1 VTIDGRAL
9 RGDATRELV
18 LDTALEM
25 FAEQGYRVTSVREI
39 AARCGMTHPG
49 LLYHF
54 PSKAA
59 LLMAALQRRDD
70 VDCVDGETRELLFN
84 QLDARAVL
92 RHLVNSARNNSSKRG
107 LVELFANL
115 SVEASAPDHPAH
127 EYFIERY
134 SALKATVTRAFNDLN
149 RDGSLRPGVVPE
161 VAALQ
166 VVACMDGLQIQWL
179 LDPEGVDMAVALLAL
194 VNGLIVEPLESHDPR
209 SSATVSECE

>member
-1 VTIDGRAL
+1 MTIDGRAL

-25 FAEQGYRVTSVREI
+25 FAEQGYRATSVRDI

-70 VDCVDGETRELLFN
+70 VDCVDGESGDLAFN

-92 RHLVNSARNNSSKRG
+92 RHLVNSAKNNASKRG

-127 EYFIERY
+127 DYFVERY
-134 SALKATVTRAFNDLN
+134 AVLKATVTRAFADLD
-149 RDGSLRPGVVPE
+149 RDGALRQGVVPRI
-161 VAALQ
+161 AATQ
-166 VVACMDGLQIQWL
+166 VVAAMDGLQIQWL
-179 LDPEGVDMAVALLAL
+179 LDPDTDMAGVLASNVNSLLT
-194 VNGLIVEPLESHDPR
+194 EPLEG
-209 SSATVSECE
+209 V

>member
-1 VTIDGRAL
+1 MTIDGRAL

-107 LVELFANL
+107 IVELFANL

>member
-18 LDTALEM
+18 LDTALAM
-25 FAEQGYRVTSVREI
+25 FAEHGYRATSVRDI

-70 VDCVDGETRELLFN
+70 VDCVDGEVRELGFDRLE
-84 QLDARAVL
+84 ARAVL
-92 RHLVNSARNNSSKRG
+92 RHLVTSAKNNASKRG

-115 SVEASAPDHPAH
+115 SVEATAPDHPAH
-127 EYFIERY
+127 DYFVERY
-134 SALKATVTRAFNDLN
+134 SALKATVTRAFGDLE
-149 RDGSLRPGVVPE
+149 REGALLPGVVPD
-161 VAALQ
+161 VAAAQ
-166 VVACMDGLQIQWL
+166 VVAAMDGLQVQWL
-179 LDPEGVDMAVALLAL
+179 LDPQGVDMAVALGAL
-194 VNGLIVEPLESHDPR
+194 MNALLHEPL
-209 SSATVSECE
+209 

>member
-1 VTIDGRAL
+1 MTIDGRSL

-25 FAEQGYRVTSVREI
+25 FAERGYRATSVRDI

-70 VDCVDGETRELLFN
+70 VDFVDGEVRELDFN
-84 QLDARAVL
+84 RLDARAVL
-92 RHLVNSARNNSSKRG
+92 THLVNSARNNATKRG

-115 SVEASAPDHPAH
+115 SVEATAPDHPAH
-127 EYFIERY
+127 DYFVERY
-134 SALKATVTRAFNDLN
+134 SALLSTVSSRFADLE
-149 RDGSLRPGVVPE
+149 REGGLRHGVVPH
-161 VAALQ
+161 VAAAQ
-166 VVACMDGLQIQWL
+166 VVAAMDGLQIQWL
-179 LDPEGVDMAVALLAL
+179 LDPEGVDMAAALEAL
-194 VNGLIVEPLESHDPR
+194 VNGLLVEPL
-209 SSATVSECE
+209 

>member
-1 VTIDGRAL
+1 MTSDGRAL

-25 FAEQGYRVTSVREI
+25 FAEYGYRATSVRDI

-70 VDCVDGETRELLFN
+70 VDCVDGEVRELDFN
-84 QLDARAVL
+84 HLEARAVL
-92 RHLVNSARNNSSKRG
+92 RHLVTSAKNNSSKRG

-115 SVEASAPDHPAH
+115 SVEATAPGHPAH
-127 EYFIERY
+127 DYFVERY
-134 SALKATVTRAFNDLN
+134 AALKATVTRAFTDLE
-149 RDGSLRPGVVPE
+149 REGALRQGTVPHI
-161 VAALQ
+161 AATQ
-166 VVACMDGLQIQWL
+166 VVAAMDGLQIQWL
-179 LDPEGVDMAVALLAL
+179 LDPEGVDMEAALGAL
-194 VNGLIVEPLESHDPR
+194 VNGLLVEPLVGHGARPHHGAPLRE
-209 SSATVSECE
+209 

>member
-1 VTIDGRAL
+1 MTIDGRAL

-18 LDTALEM
+18 LDAALEM
-25 FAEQGYRVTSVREI
+25 FVEQGYRATSVRDI

-70 VDCVDGETRELLFN
+70 VDCVDGESGDLAFH

-92 RHLVNSARNNSSKRG
+92 RHLVNSAKNNASKRG

-127 EYFIERY
+127 DYFVERY
-134 SALKATVTRAFNDLN
+134 AALKATVTRAFADLD
-149 RDGSLRPGVVPE
+149 RDGALRQGVVPRI
-161 VAALQ
+161 AAIQ
-166 VVACMDGLQIQWL
+166 VVAAMDGLQIQWL
-179 LDPEGVDMAVALLAL
+179 LDPDTDMAGALAVY
-194 VNGLIVEPLESHDPR
+194 VNSLLKEPLGR
-209 SSATVSECE
+209 I

>member
-18 LDTALEM
+18 LDTALAM
-25 FAEQGYRVTSVREI
+25 FAEHGYRATSVRDI

-70 VDCVDGETRELLFN
+70 VDCVDGEVRELGFDRLE
-84 QLDARAVL
+84 ARAVL
-92 RHLVNSARNNSSKRG
+92 RHLVTSAKNNASKRG

-115 SVEASAPDHPAH
+115 SVEATAPDHPAH
-127 EYFIERY
+127 DYFVERY
-134 SALKATVTRAFNDLN
+134 SALKATVTRAFGDLE
-149 RDGSLRPGVVPE
+149 REGALLPGVVPD
-161 VAALQ
+161 VAAAQ
-166 VVACMDGLQIQWL
+166 VVAAMDGLQVQWL
-179 LDPEGVDMAVALLAL
+179 LDPQGVDMAVALGAL
-194 VNGLIVEPLESHDPR
+194 VTALLIEPL
-209 SSATVSECE
+209 

>member
-18 LDTALEM
+18 LDTALAM
-25 FAEQGYRVTSVREI
+25 FAEHGYRATSVRDI

-70 VDCVDGETRELLFN
+70 VDCVDGEVRELGFDRLE
-84 QLDARAVL
+84 ARAVL
-92 RHLVNSARNNSSKRG
+92 RHLVTSAKNNASKRG

-115 SVEASAPDHPAH
+115 SVEATAPDHPAH
-127 EYFIERY
+127 DYFVERY
-134 SALKATVTRAFNDLN
+134 SALKATVTRAFGDLE
-149 RDGSLRPGVVPE
+149 REGALRPGVVPD
-161 VAALQ
+161 VAAAQ
-166 VVACMDGLQIQWL
+166 VVAAMDGLQVQWL
-179 LDPEGVDMAVALLAL
+179 LDPQGVDMAVALGAL
-194 VNGLIVEPLESHDPR
+194 VTALLIEPL
-209 SSATVSECE
+209 

>member
-18 LDTALEM
+18 LDTALAM
-25 FAEQGYRVTSVREI
+25 FAEHGYRATSVRDI

-70 VDCVDGETRELLFN
+70 VDCVDSDDGDVGFD
-84 QLDARAVL
+84 QLEARAVL
-92 RHLVNSARNNSSKRG
+92 RHLVNSAKHNASKRG

-115 SVEASAPDHPAH
+115 SVEATAPDHPAH
-127 EYFIERY
+127 AYFVGRY
-134 SALKATVTRAFNDLN
+134 AALNATVTRALSDLQ
-149 RDGSLRPGVVPE
+149 RDGALRPGVVPDLA
-161 VAALQ
+161 AAL
-166 VVACMDGLQIQWL
+166 VVSAMDGLQIQWL
-179 LDPEGVDMAVALLAL
+179 LDPESVDMAIALEAL
-194 VNGLIVEPLESHDPR
+194 VTGLLIEPL
-209 SSATVSECE
+209 

>member
-1 VTIDGRAL
+1 MTIDGRSL

-25 FAEQGYRVTSVREI
+25 FAEQGYRATSVRDI

-70 VDCVDGETRELLFN
+70 VDCVDGEVRELGFD
-84 QLDARAVL
+84 QLGAREVL
-92 RHLVNSARNNSSKRG
+92 RHLIKSARNNAGKRG

-115 SVEASAPDHPAH
+115 SVEATAPDHPAH
-127 EYFIERY
+127 DYFVDRY
-134 SALKATVTRAFNDLN
+134 AALKATVTRSFADLE
-149 RDGSLRPGVVPE
+149 RQDALRPGVVPGI
-161 VAALQ
+161 AASQ
-166 VVACMDGLQIQWL
+166 VVAAMDGLQVQWL
-179 LDPEGVDMAVALLAL
+179 LDPDGVDMSEALAALVNALLA
-194 VNGLIVEPLESHDPR
+194 EPLE
-209 SSATVSECE
+209 

>member
-1 VTIDGRAL
+1 MTIDGRSL

-18 LDTALEM
+18 LDTALAM
-25 FAEQGYRVTSVREI
+25 FAERGYRATSVRDI

-70 VDCVDGETRELLFN
+70 VDCVDGEIRDLGFN

-92 RHLVNSARNNSSKRG
+92 RHLINSAKNNASKRG

-115 SVEASAPDHPAH
+115 SVEATAPDHPAH
-127 EYFIERY
+127 DYFVERY
-134 SALKATVTRAFNDLN
+134 AVLKATVTRGFADLE
-149 RDGSLRPGVVPE
+149 REGALRPGVVPDI
-161 VAALQ
+161 AAAQ
-166 VVACMDGLQIQWL
+166 VIAAMDGLQIQWL
-179 LDPEGVDMAVALLAL
+179 LDPEGVNMATALEAL
-194 VNGLIVEPLESHDPR
+194 VNGLLVEPL
-209 SSATVSECE
+209 

>member
-1 VTIDGRAL
+1 
-9 RGDATRELV
+9 
-18 LDTALEM
+18 M

-107 LVELFANL
+107 IVELFANL

>member
-1 VTIDGRAL
+1 MTIDGRAL

-25 FAEQGYRVTSVREI
+25 FAEQGYRATSVRDI

-70 VDCVDGETRELLFN
+70 VDCIDGENRDIAFN

-92 RHLVNSARNNSSKRG
+92 RHLVNSAKNNASKRG

-127 EYFIERY
+127 DYFVKRY
-134 SALKATVTRAFNDLN
+134 SALKATVTRAFADLD
-149 RDGSLRPGVVPE
+149 RDGALRQGVVPR
-161 VAALQ
+161 VAAIQ
-166 VVACMDGLQIQWL
+166 VVAAMDGLQIQWL
-179 LDPEGVDMAVALLAL
+179 LDPDTDMAGVLAFYVNSLLT
-194 VNGLIVEPLESHDPR
+194 EPLEG
-209 SSATVSECE
+209 V

>member
-1 VTIDGRAL
+1 MTIDGRAL

-18 LDTALEM
+18 LDTALEL
-25 FAEQGYRVTSVREI
+25 FAEQGYRATSVRDI

-70 VDCVDGETRELLFN
+70 VDCVDGESGDLAFN

-92 RHLVNSARNNSSKRG
+92 RHLVNSAKNNASKRG

-127 EYFIERY
+127 DYFVERY
-134 SALKATVTRAFNDLN
+134 AALKATVTRAFADLD
-149 RDGSLRPGVVPE
+149 RDGALRQGVVPRI
-161 VAALQ
+161 AAIQ
-166 VVACMDGLQIQWL
+166 VVAAMDGLQIQWL
-179 LDPEGVDMAVALLAL
+179 LDPDTDMAGALAVYVSSLL
-194 VNGLIVEPLESHDPR
+194 KEPLERIEVPGRDASH
-209 SSATVSECE
+209 

>member
-70 VDCVDGETRELLFN
+70 IDCVDGEDRDIAFN
-84 QLDARAVL
+84 QLDSRAVL
-92 RHLVNSARNNSSKRG
+92 RHLVNSAKHNASKRG

-127 EYFIERY
+127 DYFVERY
-134 SALKATVTRAFNDLN
+134 AALKATVTRAFADLD
-149 RDGSLRPGVVPE
+149 RDGALREGVVPRI
-161 VAALQ
+161 AATQ
-166 VVACMDGLQIQWL
+166 VVAAMDGLQIQWL
-179 LDPEGVDMAVALLAL
+179 LDPDTDMAGALAL
-194 VNGLIVEPLESHDPR
+194 YVNTLLVEPLER
-209 SSATVSECE
+209 T

>member
-1 VTIDGRAL
+1 MTIDGRAL

-54 PSKAA
+54 PSKGA

-70 VDCVDGETRELLFN
+70 IDCVDGETRDLAFN
-84 QLDARAVL
+84 QLDALAVL
-92 RHLVNSARNNSSKRG
+92 RHLVNSARNNAGKRG

-127 EYFIERY
+127 DYFVERY
-134 SALKATVTRAFNDLN
+134 AALKATVTRAFADLD
-149 RDGSLRPGVVPE
+149 RDGGLRQGVVPE
-161 VAALQ
+161 VAADQ

-179 LDPEGVDMAVALLAL
+179 LDPEGVDMAGALEAL
-194 VNGLIVEPLESHDPR
+194 VDGLIVEPLETFSPR
-209 SSATVSECE
+209 SPVPAPQRE

>member
-1 VTIDGRAL
+1 MTIDGRAL

-18 LDTALEM
+18 LDTALAM
-25 FAEQGYRVTSVREI
+25 FGERGYRATSVRDI

-70 VDCVDGETRELLFN
+70 LDCVDGENGELGFD

-92 RHLVNSARNNSSKRG
+92 RHLVNSAKNNATKRA

-115 SVEASAPDHPAH
+115 SVEATAPDHPAH
-127 EYFIERY
+127 EYFVERY
-134 SALKATVTRAFNDLN
+134 AGLKGTVTRAFVDLD
-149 RDGSLRPGVVPE
+149 RSSALRPGVTPHI
-161 VAALQ
+161 AAAQ
-166 VVACMDGLQIQWL
+166 VVAVMDGLQIQWL
-179 LDPEGVDMAVALLAL
+179 LDPDGVDMVAALEAL
-194 VNGLIVEPLESHDPR
+194 VNGLLVEPL
-209 SSATVSECE
+209 